1 MKTEAE
7 KKAQK
12 KYQNKIR
19 TTTKAQLNCTIDRDV
34 FNAISEYCA
43 AKNMS
48 KAALVTKA
56 IKYCI
61 DNNVDLKQG
70 RALLAC
76 FRMPAL
82 DIFYQ

>member
-19 TTTKAQLNCTIDRDV
+19 TTTKAQLNCTISREDFELITD
-34 FNAISEYCA
+34 FCNSHNIS
-43 AKNMS
+43 KS
-48 KAALVTKA
+48 SLVVNA

-61 DNNVDLKQG
+61 ENNIDLSDKDQS
-70 RALLAC
+70 
-76 FRMPAL
+76 
-82 DIFYQ
+82 

>member
-19 TTTKAQLNCTIDRDV
+19 TTTKAQLNCTIDREI
-34 FNAISEYCA
+34 FNIISEYCA
-43 AKNMS
+43 KNDMS
-48 KAALVTKA
+48 KASLVTNA

-61 DNNVDLKQG
+61 ENNIDLK
-70 RALLAC
+70 
-76 FRMPAL
+76 
-82 DIFYQ
+82 

>member
-19 TTTKAQLNCTIDRDV
+19 TTTKAQLNCTIDRED
-34 FNAISEYCA
+34 FNMISEYCTA
-43 AKNMS
+43 HNIS
-48 KAALVTKA
+48 KAVLVTNA

-61 DNNVDLKQG
+61 YNDIDLKNE
-70 RALLAC
+70 
-76 FRMPAL
+76 
-82 DIFYQ
+82 